1 MRGMDI
7 RRGRRGR
14 RLTAV
19 AVVGVLAIAV
29 FLAGVPSGYAQGQA
43 RTGSLR
49 SAQSGPSISARDAKR
64 VVTDYNAANTKNNAS
79 LDLAGQGAM
88 ETGPVR
94 TIDDAAFREAR
105 GRGEL
110 SLGNGFTIDKVR
122 VWVPVQSSY
131 PLRFLALEQ
140 ATDNGVKF
148 RQLLTFTKAS
158 EGEAWKLSMAA
169 QLVGANAP
177 KLLADRDQRV
187 QILDADHASS
197 LKVQPK
203 ALDGAVA
210 NVWARAAGLERAPQ
224 PNFAGGQLTT
234 SITDYFVNELSQT
247 GINARVD
254 FGFRASGQP
263 VEGYRTADGGALC
276 LFVVAVSATLKP
288 VASDPFTQPPSRV
301 PFGGLVA
308 PGQYA
313 QLGYERLAIVAA
325 VVPKQTSKAKV
336 RVIAIYDGP
345 VSATAL
351 QPGTSTA

>member
-1 MRGMDI
+1 M
-7 RRGRRGR
+7 
-14 RLTAV
+14 
-19 AVVGVLAIAV
+19 
-29 FLAGVPSGYAQGQA
+29 P
-43 RTGSLR
+43 
-49 SAQSGPSISARDAKR
+49 KR
-64 VVTDYNAANTKNNAS
+64 VVADYNAANTKNNAS
-79 LDLAGQGAM
+79 LDLAGQGAI
-88 ETGPVR
+88 ETGALR
-94 TIDDAAFREAR
+94 TIDDAAFRESR
-105 GRGEL
+105 GRGKA
-110 SLGNGFTIDKVR
+110 SLGSGFTIDKVR
-122 VWVPVQSSY
+122 VWVPVQSAY

-148 RQLLTFTKAS
+148 RQFLTFTKAS
-158 EGEAWKLSMAA
+158 EGDAWKLSMAA
-169 QLVGANAP
+169 QLVDANAP

-187 QILDADHASS
+187 QILDADHAAS

-203 ALDGAVA
+203 ALDGALA
-210 NVWARAAGLERAPQ
+210 NVWARSAGLERAPQ
-224 PNFAGGQLTT
+224 PSFAGGQLTD

-288 VASDPFTQPPSRV
+288 VASDPFTQPLSRV
-301 PFGGLVA
+301 PFGGLVP
-308 PGQYA
+308 PGQYT
-313 QLGYERLAIVAA
+313 QVGYERLAIVAA

-351 QPGTSTA
+351 QAGTSTA

>member
-1 MRGMDI
+1 MDASRD
-7 RRGRRGR
+7 RRGRRA
-14 RLTAV
+14 TAIG
-19 AVVGVLAIAV
+19 VVGALGAAV
-29 FLAGVPSGYAQGQA
+29 MLAGAPSGYAQDPSVLRA
-43 RTGSLR
+43 ER
-49 SAQSGPSISARDAKR
+49 SAQSAPSISAHDAQR
-64 VVTDYNAANTKNNAS
+64 VVADYNAANTKNNAA
-79 LDLAGQGAM
+79 LDLAGQAAV

-94 TIDDAAFREAR
+94 TIDDAAFRELR
-105 GRGEL
+105 GRGAS
-110 SLGNGFTIDKVR
+110 SLGGGFTIDKVR
-122 VWVPVQSSY
+122 VWVPVQHSY
-131 PLRFLALEQ
+131 PLQFLAVEQ

-158 EGEAWKLSMAA
+158 EGDAWKLSMAA
-169 QLVGANAP
+169 QLVDANAP

-187 QILDADHASS
+187 QLLDADHASS

-203 ALDGAVA
+203 ALDGALA

-224 PNFAGGQLTT
+224 PSFAGGQLTG

-263 VEGYRTADGGALC
+263 VVGYRTADGGALC

-288 VASDPFTQPPSRV
+288 VASDPFTQPASRT
-301 PFGGLVA
+301 PFGGLVP
-308 PGQYA
+308 PGQYI
-313 QLGYERLAIVAA
+313 QIGYERLAIVAA

-336 RVIAIYDGP
+336 HVIAIYDGP

-351 QPGTSTA
+351 QEGTSTA